1 MPRVFVSRQIAP
13 EAIEMLR
20 ARAEVGVWEED
31 RAIPRDVLLREVA
44 EVDALLSLLTEK
56 IDNELLD
63 AARNLKIVANM
74 AVGFDNFDLPA
85 LTRRGVIGTN
95 TPGVLTE
102 TTADFAFALMM
113 SAARYVSQGVEY
125 VRTGKWKTWE
135 PNLFVGQD
143 IHHSTVGIVGMGRIG
158 IEFAKRARGF
168 DMQVLYYDVYRREAD
183 FEREQGIEYRELD
196 MLLSE
201 ADFVTI
207 HVDLNDSTRRL
218 FNAERFR
225 KMKRSAYLINAARG
239 PIVDT
244 EALYDA
250 LKSGQIAGAAL
261 DVTDPEPLPADHPLL
276 QLQNCVVCP
285 HIASASVRT
294 RTNMAKLAA
303 ENIVNV
309 LEGRKPLTPVN
320 PEVART
326 A

>member
-1 MPRVFVSRQIAP
+1 MPRVFISRQIAP
-13 EAIEMLR
+13 EAIEMLS
-20 ARAEVGVWEED
+20 ARAEVRVWEED
-31 RAIPRDVLLREVA
+31 RAIPRETLLREVA

-56 IDNELLD
+56 IDDELLD
-63 AARNLKIVANM
+63 SARNLKIVANM
-74 AVGFDNFDLPA
+74 AVGFDNFDVPA

-113 SAARYVSQGVEY
+113 AAARYVSQGVEY
-125 VRTGKWKTWE
+125 VRTGNWKTWE

-168 DMQVLYYDVYRREAD
+168 DMRVLYYDVYRRDAD
-183 FEREQGIEYRELD
+183 FESQHGIEYRELEI
-196 MLLSE
+196 LLAE

-207 HVDLNDSTRRL
+207 HVDLNDSTRGL

-225 KMKRSAYLINAARG
+225 KMKPSAYLINAARG

-244 EALYDA
+244 EALYEA

-261 DVTDPEPLPADHPLL
+261 DVTDPEPLPAEHPLL

-285 HIASASVRT
+285 HIASASART

-303 ENIVNV
+303 ENIVKV

-320 PEVART
+320 PEVVKT